1 MSLKDYIEELRE
13 ERDRYLDIS
22 ERSHRINDVAEAIA
36 ETRAWLLNRII
47 GELTEIENDQADL
60 EKYTKAAVLH
70 TMISQ

>member
-1 MSLKDYIEELRE
+1 MTLKEYIEELRK
-13 ERDRYLDIS
+13 ERDRYFEIS
-22 ERSHRINDVAEAIA
+22 EKSQHFNDDIA

-47 GELTEIENDQADL
+47 GELTEIENDHDDL